1 MWISESRGEAET
13 EDNVT
18 RQRRLAERRDVIVRQ
33 DVLVEERV
41 TTLQHF
47 GDSDGLKFGVGG
59 RHDTRVDLNCG
70 RLEIPHRLENK
81 VSWHARVL
89 TVCMYTARTVCILQG
104 RACSSD
110 RPVGSQPRSDLRVAF
125 SSQSRYK
132 PAGKPPSFTHT
143 VPTRGC
149 RYLIVYNIW
158 QGEFFVSPRSPA

>member
-81 VSWHARVL
+81 VSWHAWVL
-89 TVCMYTARTVCILQG
+89 YVCTRHVLYCMYFTGPCVQQRSAGRFATEIRSARC
-104 RACSSD
+104 
-110 RPVGSQPRSDLRVAF
+110 
-125 SSQSRYK
+125 
-132 PAGKPPSFTHT
+132 
-143 VPTRGC
+143 
-149 RYLIVYNIW
+149 
-158 QGEFFVSPRSPA
+158 FF